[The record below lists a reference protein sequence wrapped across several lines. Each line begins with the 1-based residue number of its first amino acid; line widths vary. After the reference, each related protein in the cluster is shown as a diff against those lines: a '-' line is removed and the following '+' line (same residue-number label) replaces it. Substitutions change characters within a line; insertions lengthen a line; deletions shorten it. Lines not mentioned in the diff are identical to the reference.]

1 MSPEPKEQ
9 RWLRIQLRL
18 VPVALAL
25 AIVLM
30 IVALALSVSSLLAL
44 DNLRAD
50 EDRLEAA
57 QSQAHQ
63 NQARIVEQSLRQCE
77 RVQRL
82 RDSVNFL
89 NGTVYRV
96 LKSASASN
104 STAREQYREII
115 ARVQYLPPTNCE
127 AAVAQPKT
135 YRPPAPIPYREYLKD
150 GAP

>member
-1 MSPEPKEQ
+1 MNPESKEQ

-44 DNLRAD
+44 DNLRSD

-57 QSQAHQ
+57 QSQARQ
-63 NQARIVEQSLRQCE
+63 NQARIVKQSLRQCE

-104 STAREQYREII
+104 STAREQYQDII
-115 ARVQYLPPTNCE
+115 ARVQYLPPTDCP
-127 AAVAQPKT
+127 AVVARPDR
-135 YRPPAPIPYREYLKD
+135 YRPPRPIPYSEYLKS
-150 GAP
+150 GVP